1 MAKKRRFKGGN
12 IPTSSMADIAFLLL
26 IFFLVTTTI
35 DMDKGLGMVLPAE
48 GEEIEISKKNIL
60 NCLINSTGNVLLG
73 GEGLEIR
80 DLSKSIR
87 QKLAENDKLI
97 INDLETISEISQ
109 FIERGKSWK
118 AEEGG
123 HDDLVMGLVL
133 FSWFSSQELFKE
145 LNNVDLRNKL
155 YDTKM
160 KKMEEDLTPFGFIE
174 DGIDDTYTV
183 EGGEV
188 WQIYN

>member
-1 MAKKRRFKGGN
+1 MKMTKRIKAMGCSNFK
-12 IPTSSMADIAFLLL
+12 D
-26 IFFLVTTTI
+26 LV
-35 DMDKGLGMVLPAE
+35 
-48 GEEIEISKKNIL
+48 
-60 NCLINSTGNVLLG
+60 
-73 GEGLEIR
+73 
-80 DLSKSIR
+80 
-87 QKLAENDKLI
+87 ENDKLI

-133 FSWFSSQELFKE
+133 FSWFSTQELFKE

-160 KKMEEDLTPFGFIE
+160 KQMEEELTPFGFIE

-188 WQIYN
+188 WQFYN